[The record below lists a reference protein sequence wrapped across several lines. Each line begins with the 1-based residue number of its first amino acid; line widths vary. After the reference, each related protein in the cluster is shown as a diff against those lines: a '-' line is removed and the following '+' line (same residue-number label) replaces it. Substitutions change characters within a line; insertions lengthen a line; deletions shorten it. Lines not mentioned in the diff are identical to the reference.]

1 MKPETELFEKLA
13 LALSWVDED
22 RDLLGSPAR
31 PLSLVSHHLLRL
43 VRSRVLELGPG
54 YKTEE
59 DEVRDMTLFDWL
71 HTTPLDEVTESMWSG
86 AWRAVLEV
94 KMSPLTIAEAL
105 PEWREKRLRLASL
118 CAAVDYEIA
127 PRPVRESSGGSSAPL
142 PPPNLMHAT
151 RLSHRIRLLMRET
164 GVSRLEAKWEFPYW
178 EAVQI
183 CHAAERFEGAWT
195 VPTFARSGGV
205 EFGSFDLPGE

>member
-1 MKPETELFEKLA
+1 M
-13 LALSWVDED
+13 
-22 RDLLGSPAR
+22 LGSPAR
-31 PLSLVSHHLLRL
+31 PLSLVTHHLLRL
-43 VRSRVLELGPG
+43 VRSRVLELDPG

-59 DEVRDMTLFDWL
+59 DEVRDMTLFAWL
-71 HTTPLDEVTESMWSG
+71 HTSDLDEVTEAMWSG

-105 PEWREKRLRLASL
+105 PEWREKRMRMAAL
-118 CAAVDYEIA
+118 CAAVEYEIA
-127 PRPVRESSGGSSAPL
+127 PKPARESHGNSSAPQ
-142 PPPNLMHAT
+142 PPSNLMHAT
-151 RLSHRIRLLMRET
+151 RLAHRIRLLMRDT

-195 VPTFARSGGV
+195 VPVFERTGRDDFEGF
-205 EFGSFDLPGE
+205 EMPDE

>member
-1 MKPETELFEKLA
+1 MKSETDLFDKLA

-22 RDLLGSPAR
+22 RDLLGSVAR

-43 VRSRVLELGPG
+43 VRSRVLDRDPG

-59 DEVRDMTLFDWL
+59 DEVRDMTLFAWL
-71 HTTPLDEVTESMWSG
+71 HTADLDEVTEAMWSG

-94 KMSPLTIAEAL
+94 KMSPEAIAEAL

-127 PRPVRESSGGSSAPL
+127 PKPARESSATSSAPQ
-142 PPPNLMHAT
+142 PPSNLMHAT

-178 EAVQI
+178 EAIQI

-195 VPTFARSGGV
+195 VPTFARSGTV
-205 EFGSFDLPGE
+205 EFGGFDLPEE